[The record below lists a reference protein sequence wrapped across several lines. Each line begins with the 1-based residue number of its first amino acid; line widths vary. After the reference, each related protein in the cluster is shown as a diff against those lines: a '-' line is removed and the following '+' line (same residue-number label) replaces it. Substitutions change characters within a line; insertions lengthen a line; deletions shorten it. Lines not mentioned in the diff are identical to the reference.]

1 VSRMR
6 TALVRLRSSV
16 ESRCFM
22 RRPR

>member
-6 TALVRLRSSV
+6 TALVRDRSSV